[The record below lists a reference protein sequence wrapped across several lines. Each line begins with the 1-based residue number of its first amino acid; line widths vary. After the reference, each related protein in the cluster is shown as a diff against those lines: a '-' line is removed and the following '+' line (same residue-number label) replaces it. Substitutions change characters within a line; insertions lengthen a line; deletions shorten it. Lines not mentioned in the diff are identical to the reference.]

1 MLVRIL
7 PIFLGITLISLIF
20 ITTVTAQ
27 ESSDNDASLRAT
39 DYFDHITVFSDGRIT
54 RFIQMPIKVYISP
67 VIKESP
73 YLPELRYAMHEW
85 ETAVEGLIRFQET
98 DTPMNADIRVSWGY
112 SSLMDIHDTR
122 LGSAQLRRLQDKTR
136 TFSHPTEYTNIDG
149 QTQQDS
155 INDKRLA
162 SDTNNNIRVEII
174 LMLEGDKTITELSQK
189 EMRTV
194 CLHEFAHALG
204 LWGHSPHPGDICY
217 PTATTQRLTQRD
229 INTLR
234 KLYDTPVDTPQ
245 HDIAINALKTEIS
258 LEPREH
264 YPHYLLGAAYFDKDD
279 MEAAIESF
287 KNCLQLNEN
296 FQPAIEKLLQTY
308 KETGQLETAINLL
321 EQRVETKPS
330 AADYNT
336 LGIHYYR
343 QGEVNRAVEAFK
355 SAVNLDPFHK
365 VSKYNL
371 HQLFREKAFH
381 ALNAKDFESAADIF
395 KRAIQLNTLDSTTY
409 MLMGDGYARAELYT
423 TAIEYYQKA
432 LKLNPISRLTQR
444 RLAQSYNNYGVT
456 LRNSGQ
462 WDDAI
467 AAYRKSL
474 EIQPKYHIARTNL
487 SDAFWQ
493 KANAFRKAGQV
504 DKAINAYLE
513 LQKFQPKD
521 AQISSLLGELY
532 LKKRKFSDAVTAF
545 HKVYMVDPEVPQ
557 ARNNLIAAYHQSAQ
571 DLIDRK
577 DYRSAI
583 ELLKKAV
590 VFVPTASNLRVTLAH
605 AYQNV
610 GDYKNAQA
618 ELALVLKDDP
628 HNQPATTEQ
637 INLYIRRGN
646 GFMQQKNYP
655 AALIQFTAIP
665 EAERDLIINN
675 VIGYLYLVQAKFSEA
690 LTAFEKIVAKDPRN
704 ISTYLN
710 LVSLESQ
717 VANRLFEKN
726 KTDKLIRA
734 RCALAI
740 CLLHQ
745 NQYDVA
751 LSKYKQAR
759 DSKSEKHQQLV
770 INTGI
775 KLVQGF
781 EALNDM
787 ERSATIRQ
795 WLGELNYDSNE
806 VLDDR

>member
-1 MLVRIL
+1 MSNKLLSTLLLIIL
-7 PIFLGITLISLIF
+7 IFLISITLG
-20 ITTVTAQ
+20 TAQ
-27 ESSDNDASLRAT
+27 DSSNV

-54 RFIQMPIKVYISP
+54 RFTQMPIKVYISP

-73 YLPELRYAMHEW
+73 YLPELRYAMREW
-85 ETAVEGLIRFQET
+85 ETTVEGLIRFQET
-98 DTPMNADIRVSWGY
+98 DIPMNADIRVSWGY

-122 LGSAQLRRLQDKTR
+122 LGSAQLRRLQDKTKS
-136 TFSHPTEYTNIDG
+136 FPHPTEYTNIDG

-155 INDKRLA
+155 INDNQTA
-162 SDTNNNIRVEII
+162 ANTNNIRVEII

-194 CLHEFAHALG
+194 CLHEFGHALG

-217 PTATTQRLTQRD
+217 PTATAQRLTQRD

-234 KLYDTPVDTPQ
+234 KLYDTQVDTPQ

-258 LEPREH
+258 LEPRQH
-264 YPHYLLGAAYFDKDD
+264 YPHYLLGAVYFDKGD
-279 MEAAIESF
+279 MEAAIGSF

-296 FQPAIEKLLQTY
+296 FQPAIEKLLQAY

-321 EQRVETKPS
+321 EQRIETKPS

-336 LGIHYYR
+336 LGIHYHR
-343 QGEVNRAVEAFK
+343 QGEVSRAIEAFK
-355 SAVNLDPFHK
+355 SAVDLDPFHK
-365 VSKYNL
+365 TSKHNL
-371 HQLFREKAFH
+371 HQLFREKTFY
-381 ALNAKDFESAADIF
+381 ALNVKDLESAADIF
-395 KRAIQLNTLDSTTY
+395 KRIIQLNPLDSTTY

-432 LKLNPISRLTQR
+432 LKLNPVSRLTQR

-456 LRNSGQ
+456 LRNSRQ

-487 SDAFWQ
+487 NDAFWQ

-504 DKAINAYLE
+504 DEAINAYLE
-513 LQKFQPKD
+513 LQKLQPKD

-545 HKVYMVDPEVPQ
+545 HKVYMADPEVPQ
-557 ARNNLIAAYHQSAQ
+557 VRNNLIAAYHQSAQ

-577 DYRSAI
+577 DYQSTI
-583 ELLKKAV
+583 ELLQKAV

-610 GDYKNAQA
+610 GDYKRAQA
-618 ELALVLKDDP
+618 ELAHVLKNEPD
-628 HNQPATTEQ
+628 NQPATTEQ

-665 EAERDLIINN
+665 ETERDLIINN
-675 VIGYLYLVQAKFSEA
+675 VIGHLYLVQAKFSQA
-690 LTAFEKIVAKDPRN
+690 LTAFEKVIAEDPRN

-717 VANRLFEKN
+717 VANRLLEKN
-726 KTDKLIRA
+726 KADKLIRA

-751 LSKYKQAR
+751 LSKYKEVK

-770 INTGI
+770 INTGV

-781 EALNDM
+781 EAQNDM

-806 VLDDR
+806 ALDDR